1 MERGSSKTY
10 LGIDNGVSGAVT
22 ILSDTGD
29 IIIHINTPVKNCLNY
44 TKKKAFINRVDFQ
57 KMRSILN
64 LAGDNTFC
72 LIERPM
78 VNPMRWNA
86 SVSALRCLEATQ
98 ILLENFQIPYQFI
111 DSKEWQ
117 KALLP
122 SGLVKDQL
130 KTGADQVAK
139 RLYPKATIVNSDA
152 LLIAHY
158 CRKMYK

>member
-1 MERGSSKTY
+1 
-10 LGIDNGVSGAVT
+10 
-22 ILSDTGD
+22 
-29 IIIHINTPVKNCLNY
+29 
-44 TKKKAFINRVDFQ
+44 
-57 KMRSILN
+57 
-64 LAGDNTFC
+64 
-72 LIERPM
+72 
-78 VNPMRWNA
+78 MRWNA

-98 ILLENFQIPYQFI
+98 ILLEALQIPYQFI

-139 RLYPKATIVNSDA
+139 RLYPKATIINSDA

-158 CRKMYK
+158 CRMKYK